1 MTKLILMTLVVF
13 AGMAHAENLELR
25 MACKAAAKNMGSG
38 TGGTVYYPNGA
49 TLTTDAGV
57 PGANWYHPNGAT
69 LTTDVSVPGANY
81 YYANGATFSTDTG
94 VAGSMNILELLAST
108 FHARCDTFTI
118 WSRVSFLSRR
128 AEKVT

>member
-13 AGMAHAENLELR
+13 AGTAHAENLELR

-49 TLTTDAGV
+49 TLTTDAGI

-94 VAGSMNILELLAST
+94 VAGANWYYKNGGTITTDAPALTPQEMAELA
-108 FHARCDTFTI
+108 CDLI
-118 WSRVSFLSRR
+118 QIG
-128 AEKVT
+128 E